1 MANILSGPPLFNKWK
16 YNSIA
21 EFLYEKMSLHASSTA
36 LISMESKDELS
47 YKQLLEKC
55 LKLSIALGKMGL
67 RLNDKIGICSEN
79 NLNFCIGIV
88 STIFLGA
95 TICPLNPSYT
105 EKEFLHVL
113 KISQPK
119 YIFVSALVVEK
130 MIRVVKSLSWAPK
143 LILINESETHWE
155 IPSMSNLISHISD
168 VDLKNFRLSTIDKNE
183 HILLI
188 ACSSGTTGL
197 PKGVMLTDNNFLIQ
211 IQYYSEEK
219 FPFFQNAGSFLGLLP
234 MFHGY
239 GFFIFLVSLTFGNK
253 MIVMSRF
260 DERLFLQAIQDYQ
273 IKTLPL
279 VPPLLV
285 FLAKNPIVD
294 EYDLSCVKQISCGA
308 APVSE
313 NIKEAVQKKF
323 KLPFIRN
330 GYGLT
335 ETTVSLMNSIN
346 ELKPESIGML
356 RPGLKAKVISL
367 EGNSNEGLGANKE
380 GELCF
385 KGEII
390 MKGYYGDAE
399 ATRSTIDEDGFLHTG
414 DVGYYD
420 EEGCFYI
427 VDRVKELIKYK
438 GFQVPPAELESI
450 LLTHPAI
457 KDTAVVGY
465 PDELAG
471 ELPLAFVVKQSGV
484 NISSREVIQYV
495 NERVSSHKR
504 LRAGVRFIDAIPKN
518 PSGKILRREL
528 RNLLKSKI

>member
-1 MANILSGPPLFNKWK
+1 MANILSGPPFLNEWNYK
-16 YNSIA
+16 SMA
-21 EFLYEKMSLHASSTA
+21 EFLYEKITLHASSTA
-36 LISMESKDELS
+36 LISMETKEELS
-47 YKQLLEKC
+47 YKEFLEKS
-55 LKLSIALGKMGL
+55 LKLSVALEKMGL
-67 RLNDKIGICSEN
+67 KVNDKIGICSEN
-79 NLNFCIGIV
+79 NLNFCIALLA
-88 STIFLGA
+88 SIFLGV
-95 TICPLNPSYT
+95 TICPLNPAYT
-105 EKEFLHVL
+105 EQEFIHVL
-113 KISQPK
+113 KISKPK
-119 YIFVSALVVEK
+119 YIFVSTIIVEK
-130 MIRVVKSLSWAPK
+130 MMNVVDKLSWSPK
-143 LILINESETHWE
+143 LILLNDKSDNFKILR
-155 IPSMSNLISHISD
+155 ISNLIANITNVD
-168 VDLKNFRLSTIDKNE
+168 VKNFQFPIINKNE

-197 PKGVMLTDNNFLIQ
+197 PKGVMLSDKNFLIQ
-211 IQYYSEEK
+211 LQYYVEDR

-253 MIVMSRF
+253 IIVMSRF
-260 DERLFLQAIQDYQ
+260 DERLFLQAVQDYR

-285 FLAKNPIVD
+285 FLAKSPIVD
-294 EYDLSCVKQISCGA
+294 EFDLSCVKQISCGA

-335 ETTVSLMNSIN
+335 ETTVSLMNSCN
-346 ELKPESIGML
+346 ELKSESVGIL
-356 RPGLKAKVISL
+356 RPGLKAKVISID
-367 EGNSNEGLGANKE
+367 GNSNEPLGPNRE

-390 MKGYYGDAE
+390 MKGYYGDE
-399 ATRSTIDEDGFLHTG
+399 KATRAAIDEDGFLHTG

-420 EEGCFYI
+420 EDGCFFI

-438 GFQVPPAELESI
+438 GFQVPPAELEAI

-457 KDTAVVGY
+457 KDAAVIGM
-465 PDELAG
+465 PDEVAG

-484 NISSREVIQYV
+484 NVSPREIIQYV

-504 LRAGVRFIDAIPKN
+504 LRAGVRFIEAIPKN

-528 RNLLKSKI
+528 RNILKSKI